1 MIYAIGEKRNLI
13 MYIGLGISLFG
24 VVVYDPLGL
33 VYKGAGLIV
42 LGIGLICMFVG
53 YKYPTE
59 VETVNKTVLEVSKH
73 LDDPSKLEDLLS
85 IFDERKKEPID
96 YRRGGVITIFVGI
109 GICLLGY
116 AAMGSFFV
124 GIGYLVGAIGI
135 GTMVAGY
142 LYPNTSEELT
152 NAVEDYEKK

>member
-1 MIYAIGEKRNLI
+1 MEILI
-13 MYIGLGISLFG
+13 PLAGISVG
-24 VVVYDPLGL
+24 IIVPLAVFYWL
-33 VYKGAGLIV
+33 YH
-42 LGIGLICMFVG
+42 
-53 YKYPTE
+53 
-59 VETVNKTVLEVSKH
+59 ETKHKNETVLEISKT
-73 LDDPSKLEDLLS
+73 LDDPIKLERLLG

-116 AAMGSFFV
+116 VAMGSFFV
-124 GIGYLVGAIGI
+124 GVGYLVGAIGI